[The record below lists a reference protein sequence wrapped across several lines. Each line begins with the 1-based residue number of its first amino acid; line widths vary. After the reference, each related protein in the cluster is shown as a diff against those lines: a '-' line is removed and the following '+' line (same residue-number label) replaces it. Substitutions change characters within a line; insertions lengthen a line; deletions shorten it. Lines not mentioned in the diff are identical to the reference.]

1 MIRKFI
7 NADLIFD
14 LINSFKSI
22 KSAKESAYFLQDILT
37 ANEIKNLAVRLRIAK
52 LLLANEK
59 QRDISQELKVS
70 IATVTKVSAWLNQKG
85 EGFKQ
90 IISRLPIKYEEP
102 TKPIRGPLEFRL
114 PEVLAA
120 SIQYGIAKYQD
131 KKIENFVK
139 AVKEKAILE
148 KELKEISNEK
158 YKHKR

>member
-37 ANEIKNLAVRLRIAK
+37 ANEIKNLAIRLRIAK
-52 LLLANEK
+52 LLLASEK

-70 IATVTKVSAWLNQKG
+70 IATVTKISTWLNQKG

-90 IISRLPIKYEEP
+90 IISRLPFKYEEP
-102 TKPIRGPLEFRL
+102 TKPIRGPLEFHL
-114 PEVLAA
+114 PEVLAT

-131 KKIENFVK
+131 KKIENFIKV
-139 AVKEKAILE
+139 VKEKAILE
-148 KELKEISNEK
+148 KKLREISNNK
-158 YKHKR
+158 YKQHK